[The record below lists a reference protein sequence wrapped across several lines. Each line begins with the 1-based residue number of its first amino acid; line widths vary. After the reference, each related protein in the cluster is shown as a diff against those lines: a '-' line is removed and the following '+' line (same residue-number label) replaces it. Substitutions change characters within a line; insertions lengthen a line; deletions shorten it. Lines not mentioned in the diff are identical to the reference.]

1 MKNVR
6 GWWLPDSDTHIAEKI
21 QEQSNT
27 NRGFNY
33 QTQQRDYALSF
44 ALKYASRNKVAI
56 DIGGH
61 VGLWSVD
68 MANHFK
74 ELIIFEPVEENKKC
88 LIKNLAARDIKNY
101 KLYGCVLG
109 EGDGSVNLNTD
120 DKNTGNPYIS
130 DKGDYP
136 AKMRTL
142 DSFYFDRVDFIKI
155 DVEGYEMNVL
165 LGAEH
170 TIRTCKPILVLE
182 TKDKHYE
189 RYGTSFRKI
198 QDWLEKRNYKID
210 NVVNSE
216 AIFVDKDLPTRT
228 YFASKH
234 IWEENED

>member
-1 MKNVR
+1 MKKVFD
-6 GWWLPDSDTHIAEKI
+6 WWLPNSDKHIAEKLE
-21 QEQSNT
+21 EQSPV

-56 DIGGH
+56 DIGAH

-74 ELIIFEPVEENKKC
+74 ELICFEPVEENKKC
-88 LIKNLAARDIKNY
+88 LIKNLEARDIKNY

-120 DKNTGNPYIS
+120 EKNTGNPYIS

-142 DSFYFDRVDFIKI
+142 DSF
-155 DVEGYEMNVL
+155 
-165 LGAEH
+165 
-170 TIRTCKPILVLE
+170 
-182 TKDKHYE
+182 
-189 RYGTSFRKI
+189 
-198 QDWLEKRNYKID
+198 
-210 NVVNSE
+210 
-216 AIFVDKDLPTRT
+216 
-228 YFASKH
+228 
-234 IWEENED
+234 